1 MTKNRRGVQ
10 GIGLFFLLLGI
21 VAIATAAIMFF
32 GANDVDLHIE
42 DGVQIA
48 QMYAIILGVIG
59 LFQVVVG
66 FVGLRAAKHDNLLKP
81 FMYLCAFVAIVN
93 IAQIGMT
100 LSTGEGEGEVWQ
112 NLIHTAT
119 AITGAVFAANAMQEQ
134 SAR

>member
-32 GANDVDLHIE
+32 GASDIDLHIE

-81 FMYLCAFVAIVN
+81 FMYLCTFVAIVN

-100 LSTGEGEGEVWQ
+100 LSTAEGEVWQ

>member
-81 FMYLCAFVAIVN
+81 FMYLCTFVAIVN

-100 LSTGEGEGEVWQ
+100 LSTGEGEVWQ

>member
-59 LFQVVVG
+59 LFQVAVG

-81 FMYLCAFVAIVN
+81 FMYLCTFVAIVN

-100 LSTGEGEGEVWQ
+100 LSTGEGWQ

>member
-66 FVGLRAAKHDNLLKP
+66 FVGLCAAKHDNLLKP
-81 FMYLCAFVAIVN
+81 FMYLCTFVAIVN

-100 LSTGEGEGEVWQ
+100 LSTGEGEVWQ

>member
-48 QMYAIILGVIG
+48 QMYAIILGVIS

-81 FMYLCAFVAIVN
+81 FMYLCTFVAIVN

-100 LSTGEGEGEVWQ
+100 LSTGEGEVWQ

>member
-59 LFQVVVG
+59 LFQVAVG

-81 FMYLCAFVAIVN
+81 FMYLCTFVAIVN

-100 LSTGEGEGEVWQ
+100 LSTGEGEVWQ

>member
-1 MTKNRRGVQ
+1 MSKNRRGVQ

-21 VAIATAAIMFF
+21 VAIATAVIMFF

-66 FVGLRAAKHDNLLKP
+66 IVGLRAAKHDNLLKP
-81 FMYLCAFVAIVN
+81 FMYLCTFVAIVN

-100 LSTGEGEGEVWQ
+100 LGTGEGEIWQ

-119 AITGAVFAANAMQEQ
+119 AITGAAFAAKAAQEQ
-134 SAR
+134 SAQ